1 MSNLTLFG
9 GEGDY
14 SKEAL
19 IALEQEILA
28 MPQIPLVNKHY
39 FANGIYARELLM
51 PAGSCVTGKIHK
63 QEHICTISYG
73 DVTVVTDEGTERYTG
88 HSTFIGKPG
97 SKRALYMHEDTMWTA
112 YHRTDKTT
120 VEEAEAEVVTNDYQL
135 YLAGK

>member
-39 FANGIYARELLM
+39 FSNGIYARELLM

-135 YLAGK
+135 YLEGK